1 MFDKGGKM
9 VAALIGPDGPKI
21 DQPNASV
28 LCQKNV
34 VRTDIPVDKAGIMN
48 LLQGIHQG
56 PQNGHQL
63 RPGH

>member
-9 VAALIGPDGPKI
+9 VAALIGPDGPEI

-34 VRTDIPVDKAGIMN
+34 VRTDIPVYD
-48 LLQGIHQG
+48 
-56 PQNGHQL
+56 L
-63 RPGH
+63 RFMDH